1 MGAQPTIAMPFQRGE
16 TASSGKK
23 PSAGLKLLLSHWN
36 WKAAVLSVSLRAPI
50 FAVGTLRRGAA
61 VLGAAVLTETAV
73 SVFNAGFYGSIV
85 QLLRNRKPLWLTGL
99 LLVIAIPAL
108 GQAIEF
114 AAHSLNHTPHR
125 QVAILASSLLSALS
139 ALFNWYA
146 MRHDALLVAE
156 ERTSFG
162 RDLKR
167 LPGLIVKFVWL
178 VPKWI
183 VKYLVSRVRNQ
194 QRS

>member
-1 MGAQPTIAMPFQRGE
+1 MGAQPTIAMPFQGGE
-16 TASSGKK
+16 TASSGKE
-23 PSAGLKLLLSHWN
+23 PSAGRKLLSHWN

-50 FAVGTLRRGAA
+50 FAVGTLRKGAA
-61 VLGAAVLTETAV
+61 VLGAAVLTEAAV

-99 LLVIAIPAL
+99 LLVIVIPAL
-108 GQAIEF
+108 GQTIEF
-114 AAHSLNHTPHR
+114 AAHNLNHTPHR

-167 LPGLIVKFVWL
+167 LPGLILRFAWL
-178 VPKWI
+178 GPQWI
-183 VKYLVSRVRNQ
+183 VKSLVSRVRKQ